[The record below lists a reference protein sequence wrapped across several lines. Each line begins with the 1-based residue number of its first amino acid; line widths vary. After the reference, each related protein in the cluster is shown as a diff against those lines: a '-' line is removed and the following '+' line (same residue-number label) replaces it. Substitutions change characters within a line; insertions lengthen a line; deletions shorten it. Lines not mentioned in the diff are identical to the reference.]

1 VIPGGG
7 GPLIV
12 KTPFTF
18 PAAIVHATGVARGRT
33 GRDVITQPL
42 SLVLK
47 PEPVTIAVVPK
58 PPVLGF
64 RKTLPV
70 VTVPRVNGEKE
81 AVS

>member
-1 VIPGGG
+1 M
-7 GPLIV
+7 
-12 KTPFTF
+12 KKRPFTF
-18 PAAIVHATGVARGRT
+18 PDAIVHATGDATGRT
-33 GRDVITQPL
+33 GRDVIVQPL

-47 PEPVTIAVVPK
+47 LVPVTTTVVPS
-58 PPVLGF
+58 PPVLGL